1 MTRVKTTIDLPAADG
16 LTSVRV
22 TLADESGTES
32 TAYENDF
39 PANASRHPEIEMIT
53 DTPGVY
59 TYRVY
64 INGTF
69 KYSGTVNFE

>member
-1 MTRVKTTIDLPAADG
+1 MAPPKAGKTIL
-16 LTSVRV
+16 LKK
-22 TLADESGTES
+22 L
-32 TAYENDF
+32 
-39 PANASRHPEIEMIT
+39 ANAIEKKHPEIEMIT

-69 KYSGTVNFE
+69 KYSGTVTFE